1 MRVVVR
7 FLALLVFALS
17 LFSAQTASAQAK
29 GEKQTIQVLT
39 LYSDTAYEQAEALSI
54 ALKRAVDRSSGWT
67 LGKGDFS
74 LEVLTAALG
83 CKTTPDEACLKKIAD
98 RVKAT
103 HFVWGSLEKQ
113 GKDVA
118 GTLHLY
124 DGASGKE
131 TQVKYSEN
139 LSDASDETLLQIA
152 EVAFAELVGTAPG
165 KLVITSKDAKTVS
178 VDGAAP
184 TAFVDGR
191 AELTLPGGEHTVVL
205 RAPGFGDESRDVTV
219 VQGESSE
226 LEIAMR
232 STAAQ
237 VGGGGEVGMDTG
249 KPMNTKKVIGLAGMG
264 VGAALLVGAV
274 YSAIKVNSI
283 NNDDADENPYT
294 IIVQG
299 VGALS
304 GTFDVGGGAM
314 DFADPGAAFDALELS
329 GIGGPV
335 VFNVFTGTYTSN
347 ASCEFGHKGAVDAPV
362 NGASATNTI
371 TFQAAP
377 GQTPVISGSGATDP
391 FALGVSSTVSLNQQF
406 VRFIGITFTGG
417 IDTGLSVLS
426 TATQLAS
433 DLEVRRCSFHSV
445 TAGPGMLALGL
456 GGNNLND
463 VLIENNF

>member
-283 NNDDADENPYT
+283 NNDDGFDRYRNSVSEGEDVCDTADRGTTFTGAPDPSEISDKCST
-294 IIVQG
+294 ASTFQTLQFVFAGAGAVIGG
-299 VGALS
+299 VGAYL
-304 GTFDVGGGAM
+304 F
-314 DFADPGAAFDALELS
+314 
-329 GIGGPV
+329 
-335 VFNVFTGTYTSN
+335 FTAEDEPQT
-347 ASCEFGHKGAVDAPV
+347 ASYRPRVE
-362 NGASATNTI
+362 S
-371 TFQAAP
+371 
-377 GQTPVISGSGATDP
+377 
-391 FALGVSSTVSLNQQF
+391 ALGPQ
-406 VRFIGITFTGG
+406 GG
-417 IDTGLSVLS
+417 RLRVTW
-426 TATQLAS
+426 
-433 DLEVRRCSFHSV
+433 SF
-445 TAGPGMLALGL
+445 
-456 GGNNLND
+456 
-463 VLIENNF
+463 

>member
-1 MRVVVR
+1 MRVLVR

-17 LFSAQTASAQAK
+17 MFSTHSVLAQSK

-54 ALKRAVDRSSGWT
+54 ALKRAVDRSGGWT

-83 CKTTPDEACLKKIAD
+83 CKTTPDEACLKKIAE

-113 GKDVA
+113 GKEVA

-184 TAFVDGR
+184 TAFVNGR

-205 RAPGFGDESRDVTV
+205 RAPGFGDETRDVTV

-283 NNDDADENPYT
+283 NNDDGFDRYRNSVSEGEDVCDTADKGTTFVGAPDPSEISDKCST
-294 IIVQG
+294 ASTFQTLQFVFAGAGAVIGG
-299 VGALS
+299 VGAYLFFTAEDEPATAS
-304 GTFDVGGGAM
+304 FRPKVETAVGREGGR
-314 DFADPGAAFDALELS
+314 LR
-329 GIGGPV
+329 V
-335 VFNVFTGTYTSN
+335 TW
-347 ASCEFGHKGAVDAPV
+347 
-362 NGASATNTI
+362 
-371 TFQAAP
+371 
-377 GQTPVISGSGATDP
+377 
-391 FALGVSSTVSLNQQF
+391 
-406 VRFIGITFTGG
+406 
-417 IDTGLSVLS
+417 
-426 TATQLAS
+426 
-433 DLEVRRCSFHSV
+433 SF
-445 TAGPGMLALGL
+445 
-456 GGNNLND
+456 
-463 VLIENNF
+463 